1 MLHPNTITLVD
12 LWSYSLT
19 VPGTTIR
26 LPIGYFTL
34 GPAFCQGTAFA
45 PYQSIY
51 TSAWSSV
58 KTLIFQARA
67 HGIGVL
73 LDLHALPGGTNGSDH
88 SGTNSGSANLW
99 SSPPNLDLGIRCAE
113 FLAHSVSSGLDGVVG
128 IQLCNEAHWEAPN
141 MYAWYDRCIAAISA
155 IDPSIPVYISD
166 AWHLK
171 KALDYVTK
179 KNSVASM
186 TPPVVVDTHLY
197 WAFTDADKAKTP
209 QTIIGEASNKLS
221 GLDGKEGSVVDRG
234 AVQVVVGEYSCVLT
248 EDSWAKRG
256 GTKKAELV
264 KQFGQ
269 AQSTRYQQRS
279 GGSYFWTY
287 KMVGLFH

>member
-1 MLHPNTITLVD
+1 M
-12 LWSYSLT
+12 
-19 VPGTTIR
+19 
-26 LPIGYFTL
+26 
-34 GPAFCQGTAFA
+34 
-45 PYQSIY
+45 
-51 TSAWSSV
+51 
-58 KTLIFQARA
+58 
-67 HGIGVL
+67 
-73 LDLHALPGGTNGSDH
+73 
-88 SGTNSGSANLW
+88 
-99 SSPPNLDLGIRCAE
+99 
-113 FLAHSVSSGLDGVVG
+113 SSGLDGVVG

-171 KALDYVTK
+171 KALDYVAK

-287 KMVGLFH
+287 KMVGLFR

>member
-1 MLHPNTITLVD
+1 LIFDHIL
-12 LWSYSLT
+12 LT

-34 GPAFCQGTAFA
+34 GPAFCQGTDFA

-58 KTLIFQARA
+58 QTLVFQARA
-67 HGIGVL
+67 RGIGVL
-73 LDLHALPGGTNGSDH
+73 LDLHALPGGANGSDH
-88 SGTNSGSANLW
+88 CGTNSGSANLW
-99 SSPPNLDLGIRCAE
+99 SSPPNLGLGIRCAE

-128 IQLCNEAHWEAPN
+128 IQLCNEANWEAPN
-141 MYAWYDRCIAAISA
+141 MYAWYDTCIAAISA

-166 AWHLK
+166 AWNLK
-171 KALDYVTK
+171 KALDYVAK
-179 KNSVASM
+179 KNSAASM

-209 QTIIGEASNKLS
+209 QTIIGEASNRLS
-221 GLDGKEGSVVDRG
+221 NLDGKEGSVIDCG

-256 GTKKAELV
+256 GTEKAELV

-269 AQSTRYQQRS
+269 AQSTRYQQRG

-287 KMVGLFH
+287 KMVGLFR